1 MRVFDS
7 HTMVFGLKKSGKSNF
22 VQWLLTQDRY
32 RNHLMYD
39 LTAEHAALNR
49 YIPTNRRGEEAK
61 AELNGVVE
69 RTVVGNDRDRRPDIL
84 ALEEVSR
91 FCSPNSPPPE
101 AVYELIDMNRH
112 YGIGILGIAR
122 RPAQV
127 HTDMVELADNLIIF
141 RLRGK
146 NDRRRLNAEVS
157 GLGDAVVELEEYEFI
172 HVDASRDYQV
182 VNPVEEMDTTGK
194 L

>member
-1 MRVFDS
+1 MNLLGS

-22 VQWLLTQDRY
+22 VQWLLSKDVY
-32 RNHLMYD
+32 DGHLMYD
-39 LTAEHAALNR
+39 VCKEHDALNR
-49 YIPTNRRGEEAK
+49 YLPTHRRGEEAF

-69 RTVVGNDRDRRPDIL
+69 RTVVNNDRDRRPDVLGI
-84 ALEEVSR
+84 EEVSR

-101 AVYELIDMNRH
+101 AVYELVDMNRH

-127 HTDMVELADNLIIF
+127 HTDMVELADNLIVF

-146 NDRRRLNAEVS
+146 NDRRRLNAEVA
-157 GLGDAVVELEEYEFI
+157 GLGDAVVDLDEFEFI
-172 HVDASRDYQV
+172 HVDAGRDFEVYS
-182 VNPVEEMDTTGK
+182 PVEEMDTTGN